1 MKQELFNSNMLGAT
15 QADVTSGGTSN
26 GSLEKKDPSPE
37 SQEQL
42 PSDQTKEAT
51 PSTSK
56 LFFLFFFL
64 SFVVVLFKMQ
74 KKFHSV
80 QIATSSQTS
89 AVTSSEQMRL
99 RKKTQN
105 LNRSDS
111 TGSSSGRKFLAPT
124 LSDPQTL
131 RSDKYGS
138 KKKSSSFM
146 SGGANVAGSSG
157 VTTPTGSRPR
167 NQILQPDHAVRPKN
181 QALRPEMTTESEE
194 YEDMASTSMP
204 STSNIATGA
213 IAKHTLPPLP
223 TDSSNLHFH
232 ATTSQS
238 MHGFD
243 LQSSSPYDATGRSS
257 NLNNNSSSTGSN
269 VGPSTSKMANNM
281 MGSST
286 SNTNVAY
293 EVHDWWTDQV
303 NVQSS
308 DEDDEE

>member
-1 MKQELFNSNMLGAT
+1 
-15 QADVTSGGTSN
+15 
-26 GSLEKKDPSPE
+26 
-37 SQEQL
+37 
-42 PSDQTKEAT
+42 
-51 PSTSK
+51 
-56 LFFLFFFL
+56 
-64 SFVVVLFKMQ
+64 
-74 KKFHSV
+74 
-80 QIATSSQTS
+80 
-89 AVTSSEQMRL
+89 MRL

-138 KKKSSSFM
+138 KKKSSNFI
-146 SGGANVAGSSG
+146 SGGANAAGSSG
-157 VTTPTGSRPR
+157 VTTPTGTRPR
-167 NQILQPDHAVRPKN
+167 NQILQTDRPKN
-181 QALRPEMTTESEE
+181 QALRPETTTESEE
-194 YEDMASTSMP
+194 YEDIAGTSLP
-204 STSNIATGA
+204 STSNTASGA
-213 IAKHTLPPLP
+213 IARHTLPPLP

-243 LQSSSPYDATGRSS
+243 LQTTSPFDVTGRSS

-269 VGPSTSKMANNM
+269 VPSTSKMATNA
-281 MGSST
+281 MGAST
-286 SNTNVAY
+286 STTNVAY

-308 DEDDEE
+308 DEEDEE